1 MSVPAVPS
9 KGKLIIVAAPSGAGK
24 TTLCKKLLEELK
36 GRLVLSVSC
45 TTRQPRP
52 GEQDGVH
59 YHFLTPTEFQS
70 KIDAGD
76 FAEWAHVHGNMY
88 GTSKSVIERTLLQ
101 GKSVLLEIDV
111 QGADSL
117 KKNYGERC
125 HTIFIAPPN
134 MEELQKRLE
143 KRATDSKST
152 IETRLKNARD
162 EMNRAGDFQKLI
174 INDVFDRAYAEL
186 KAEVLK
192 HG

>member
-1 MSVPAVPS
+1 MSVPAVSS

-36 GRLVLSVSC
+36 ERLVLSVSC

-52 GEQDGVH
+52 AEQDGVH
-59 YHFLTPTEFQS
+59 YHFITPAEFQS

-76 FAEWAHVHGNMY
+76 FAEWALVHGNMY
-88 GTSKSVIERTLLQ
+88 GTSKSVIEKTLSQ

-117 KKNYGERC
+117 KKNYGDLC
-125 HTIFIAPPN
+125 YTIFIAPPS